1 MKKRTVKE
9 RKEERKK
16 IDAYNFQ
23 IIRYSPTG
31 NLRAKTT
38 SIARPEIQEKGN
50 HKRKINEC
58 IDDERLFR
66 QDI

>member
-9 RKEERKK
+9 MKKEKK

-38 SIARPEIQEKGN
+38 SIARPEI
-50 HKRKINEC
+50 
-58 IDDERLFR
+58 
-66 QDI
+66 